1 MSNESA
7 SSDKPEWMPPAKVE
21 ELFPLLTGNKF
32 AAINSPMAGPRSEK
46 DLPEG
51 ANAVQLY
58 SLFTPNG
65 AE

>member
-1 MSNESA
+1 MSNETA
-7 SSDKPEWMPPAKVE
+7 SNGKPDWMPPAKVE

-32 AAINSPMAGPRSEK
+32 ASINSPVAGPRSEK

-51 ANAVQLY
+51 VNAVQLY

-65 AE
+65 AK